1 MRVVLWGTYDT
12 GKPRTRLLCRALE
25 LADVDLIEIHA
36 PVWGGVEDKSQIKG
50 ALPRLKLVLRW
61 LLAYPGLIARYL
73 KAPDHEVI
81 VVAYMGHLDVLVL
94 WLFARLRGKPIVWD
108 AFLSLYDT
116 VVQDRR
122 LVGPNNPAARLLRA
136 WEWLA
141 CRAADR
147 VVLDTAAHAR
157 LFRDYYGLA
166 EARTAAVFVGAE
178 ADAFAGATP
187 PEPRAISPSCSDD
200 EITVLFYGQF
210 IPLHGIATIV
220 AAAQAAG
227 DLPIRWV
234 VIGQGQEEA
243 RVRSLIEASPQARL
257 EWVSWVPYE
266 QLNAWIARA
275 DICLGVFGTSAKA
288 ARVIPNKVFQILAAG
303 KPLVTRDSPA
313 IRELLPNPMPGVY
326 LVEPGNPQAL
336 LAAIQTF
343 RKERDDL
350 AGLRLHGDA
359 TSRFALSAL
368 GKDWLRILQ
377 EVCR

>member
-12 GKPRTRLLCRALE
+12 GKPRTRLLRRALDTAGVE
-25 LADVDLIEIHA
+25 IIEIHA
-36 PVWGGVEDKSQIKG
+36 PVWNGVEDKSQVKG
-50 ALPRLKLVLRW
+50 ILPRLKLAMRW
-61 LLAYPGLIARYL
+61 LRAYPGLIVRYL
-73 KAPDHEVI
+73 KAPDHDA
-81 VVAYMGHLDVLVL
+81 VVVGYMGHLDVLIL

-122 LVGPNNPAARLLRA
+122 MISPGNPAAWALRA

-157 LFRDYYGLA
+157 LFRELYGLA

-178 ADAFAGATP
+178 LDVFAGAWP
-187 PEPRAISPSCSDD
+187 PEPRAHSPSRSDD

-220 AAAQAAG
+220 AAAQDAS
-227 DLPIRWV
+227 DLPIHWV

-243 RVRSLIEASPQARL
+243 RVRSLIEAGPQARL
-257 EWVSWVPYE
+257 EWLPWVPYE
-266 QLNAWIARA
+266 ELTAWIART

-288 ARVIPNKVFQILAAG
+288 SRVIPNKVFQILAAG

-313 IRELLPNPMPGVY
+313 IRELLPDDMPGVY
-326 LVEPGNPQAL
+326 LVEPGNPLAL

-343 RKERDDL
+343 RKQRDDL
-350 AGLRLHGDA
+350 AGLRLHGGA

-368 GKDWLRILQ
+368 GKDWLQILQ
-377 EVCR
+377 EACQ